1 MDALAQQLGWK
12 AEFLEEDGGL
22 EHIPKANIYQSGWV
36 NELGSSPPCFFLW
49 GALCVS
55 LYHSFIVMLKF
66 YLIRIYSWICI
77 LHLSV
82 IIYNIIHHYVTM

>member
-1 MDALAQQLGWK
+1 MKYCTFLIRCKLGGIDFASEPDVDALAQQLGWK

-55 LYHSFIVMLKF
+55 LYHC
-66 YLIRIYSWICI
+66 IRLLLC
-77 LHLSV
+77 
-82 IIYNIIHHYVTM
+82 